1 VRIELDEASGPVSPR
16 FQYTL
21 SIVIEDAVVV
31 RSKRG
36 PLGTLDTTLGIDEAK
51 WKTLEATL
59 ASVGPALQDLVDE
72 ERSKRV
78 GVRINTLR
86 VDDRAIRYLA
96 SDLTGDPSPGQAAL
110 RTAREAVLDLA
121 R

>member
-1 VRIELDEASGPVSPR
+1 MRIELDEASGPVSPR
-16 FQYTL
+16 FQYSL

-36 PLGTLDTTLGIDEAK
+36 PLGSLDTTLGIDDAK
-51 WKTLEATL
+51 WKKLEATL
-59 ASVGPALQDLVDE
+59 ETLGPALVDLVDE
-72 ERSKRV
+72 EREKRV
-78 GVRINTLR
+78 GVRVNVLR
-86 VDDRAIRYLA
+86 IDDRAIRYLA
-96 SDLTGDPSPGQAAL
+96 SDLTGEPSAAQQAL